1 MEHDRHGARQPHRF
15 DPKRAHVLDE
25 KERFDS
31 LPPADVFALLD
42 APPGAT
48 VVDFGT
54 GTGTY
59 AIELARSR
67 PDVRVIALDEQ
78 REMLER
84 VAAKLTQQ
92 PLPNVQPVLAPSPES
107 RALEGLADRILGLNV
122 LHELG
127 DEALGQ
133 VRTLLKP
140 EGVAAFIDWN
150 AQVERPVGPPREHVY
165 SPGEASARLEKHG
178 FQVLQQRLFPFHYG
192 LACRRKDG
200 EIQ

>member
-15 DPKRAHVLDE
+15 DSKRAHVLDE
-25 KERFDS
+25 AERFET

-42 APPGAT
+42 APRGAT

-67 PDVRVIALDEQ
+67 PDVRVLALDEQ
-78 REMLER
+78 REMLQRLET
-84 VAAKLTQQ
+84 KLTQT
-92 PLPNVQPVLAPSPES
+92 PLRNLEPVLVPSPES
-107 RALEGLADRILGLNV
+107 RALEAGADRILGLNV

-133 VRTLLKP
+133 VGALLKTD
-140 EGVAAFIDWN
+140 GLALFVDWN

-165 SPGEASARLEKHG
+165 SPSEARERLEKHG
-178 FQVLQQRLFPFHYG
+178 FHVLRERLFPFHYA
-192 LACRRKDG
+192 LTCRRKEG
-200 EIQ
+200 